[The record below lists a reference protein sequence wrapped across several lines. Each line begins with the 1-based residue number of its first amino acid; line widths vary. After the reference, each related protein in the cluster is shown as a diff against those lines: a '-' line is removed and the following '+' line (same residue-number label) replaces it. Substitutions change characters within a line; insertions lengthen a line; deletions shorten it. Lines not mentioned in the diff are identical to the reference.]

1 MKTAEAI
8 ARDIGILLPNDSAEC
23 AVDSAML
30 RPDGEYDPANIDRL
44 SRSAKVFARAQP
56 EVNIVVHLTPTWPL
70 SRPYRVEGKRG
81 RVGSRS
87 KRPASPPRVVKLF

>member
-30 RPDGEYDPANIDRL
+30 RPDGHFLRMG
-44 SRSAKVFARAQP
+44 F
-56 EVNIVVHLTPTWPL
+56 
-70 SRPYRVEGKRG
+70 
-81 RVGSRS
+81 
-87 KRPASPPRVVKLF
+87 